1 MDKSTVI
8 THLKKREEYYDS
20 DIDDPKVE
28 ELLKNIQLAD
38 ECLGILLVDGVVSS
52 YEYKPGNSIDRL
64 SPTLIAYQ
72 MLRKQIH
79 QISVELGIN
88 RNDRIKMK
96 LIEQKIQDDFDESF
110 K

>member
-1 MDKSTVI
+1 MDKSTLI
-8 THLKKREEYYDS
+8 EHLRKKENYYDIE
-20 DIDDPKVE
+20 IDDRLVN
-28 ELLKNIQLAD
+28 ELLLNIQLAD
-38 ECLGILLVDGVVSS
+38 QCLEKLKVDGVVST
-52 YEYKPGNSIDRL
+52 YEYKPGNVIERL

-72 MLRKQIH
+72 MLRKQVH

-96 LIEQKIQDDFDESF
+96 LIEQKIQDDFDED